1 MNSKY
6 IRDIIVIVI
15 YTFVLIS
22 QLSFSSYLINN
33 KDNLEFILEN
43 YKNITECKNNAIYRL
58 NNGSLINN
66 TLAILISSC
75 IIVGSFLLIS
85 INYYISQKYQY
96 ESLDNSFETTNSIIS
111 RKIIPREKYDL
122 TIHLIFIMS
131 IICFIICNGIQFV
144 LQLNNIGEECLKYID
159 NKLTNFYLIYKFMTC
174 TSFIASYA
182 LFFIMPMFI

>member
-1 MNSKY
+1 M
-6 IRDIIVIVI
+6 
-15 YTFVLIS
+15 
-22 QLSFSSYLINN
+22 
-33 KDNLEFILEN
+33 
-43 YKNITECKNNAIYRL
+43 
-58 NNGSLINN
+58 
-66 TLAILISSC
+66 
-75 IIVGSFLLIS
+75 GSFLLIS

-122 TIHLIFIMS
+122 AIHLIFIMS

-174 TSFIASYA
+174 MAFIASYA
-182 LFFIMPMFI
+182 LFFLIPIFI